1 MTGTVF
7 QVSAKTDGGAIF
19 VIGGY
24 TYDEFVGN
32 LQAGLGF
39 GPAAEVLEAMTKA
52 LTKPEP
58 VFPAPGNVG
67 QAYPAQSHGAGFGA
81 QQPDPAPW
89 NNNRAPAGPAPGSG
103 VKSCN
108 HGPMTFRSGTNNR
121 GAWQGYF
128 CPLPQSRK
136 AEQCPAEFIR

>member
-24 TYDEFVGN
+24 TWDEFTAN
-32 LQAGLGF
+32 LESVLGLG
-39 GPAAEVLEAMTKA
+39 GKEELLQGMTAA

-58 VFPAPGNVG
+58 VFPAPGTVG
-67 QAYPAQSHGAGFGA
+67 NAYPT
-81 QQPDPAPW
+81 QPDPAPW
-89 NNNRAPAGPAPGSG
+89 NNNRAPAGPAPGNG

-108 HGPMTFRSGTNNR
+108 HGPMTFRSGTNAR